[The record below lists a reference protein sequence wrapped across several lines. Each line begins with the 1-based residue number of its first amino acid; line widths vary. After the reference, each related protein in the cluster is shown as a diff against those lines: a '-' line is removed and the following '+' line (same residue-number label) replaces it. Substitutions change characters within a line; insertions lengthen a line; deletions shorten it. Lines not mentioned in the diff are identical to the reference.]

1 MRRKALSFILCSVLL
16 AASSFSSIDKLVRRT
31 IERWRVPGV
40 AVAIIKDGKLAFAKG
55 YGYRDLERKLPV
67 TPETLF
73 AIGSC
78 TKAFTA
84 TALGFLVDEG
94 KVEWDRPVINY
105 LPDFRLKDE
114 YATFHATVRD
124 LLLHRTGL
132 PRHDLVWYGASL
144 SRQQLY
150 HRLRFLTPSAEL
162 RQLWQYQNLMYMTA
176 GYLIEK
182 ITGQSWESFVR
193 KRILEP
199 LQMHQ
204 TNFSVEVSKT
214 ARDAALPYAEVNG
227 KLKRI
232 PFRNIDAMG
241 PAGSINSN
249 LKEMAN
255 WVLLQLNKGK
265 FKGKQIISAET
276 LAEIHR
282 PQMVVPRPRK
292 YKELFYLNYAMGW
305 MVTSYRGHL
314 LLMHGGSID
323 GFKAAVSFMP
333 DDGLGLIVFA
343 NKSGTPVPQLLTY
356 AIYDRLLGLKPAPWN
371 ERFWK
376 ERQQE
381 RRLKKKI
388 SLCRKGTSPS
398 HPLKDYEGDYYHPA
412 YGIVRIKLRQGK
424 LVALFHDQEVALRH
438 CHYDVFET
446 EKELLIGRLKI
457 TFLTN
462 KAGVIDRL
470 KAALEPRV
478 EDIVFK
484 RRMVTKEELSEFA
497 GIYEA
502 NGTKV
507 EVKLRGSALFITLN
521 GKNYGLHPLSPVE
534 FKIAGLPSV
543 LLKFEKKEGRPVAVV
558 ISGPE
563 GTYRLEKVR

>member
-1 MRRKALSFILCSVLL
+1 MRRKVLSLILLSVLL
-16 AASSFSSIDKLVRRT
+16 GASSFRSIDKLVRRT
-31 IERWRVPGV
+31 LERWKVPGIAV
-40 AVAIIKDGKLAFAKG
+40 AVIKEGKLAFAKG

-67 TPETLF
+67 TSRTLF

-84 TALGFLVDEG
+84 TALGILVDEG
-94 KVEWDRPVINY
+94 RVEWDRPVIDY

-114 YATFHATVRD
+114 YATMHVTVRD

-193 KRILEP
+193 NRILEP
-199 LQMHQ
+199 LEMHE
-204 TNFSVEVSKT
+204 TNFSVEVSKR
-214 ARDAALPYAEVNG
+214 ADDAALPYAEVKG

-249 LKEMAN
+249 LEEMAH
-255 WVLLQLNKGK
+255 WVLLQLNKGTY
-265 FKGKQIISAET
+265 KGRRIISAET
-276 LAEIHR
+276 LSEIHR

-381 RRLKKKI
+381 KKLKEKL

-398 HPLKDYEGDYYHPA
+398 HPLKDYEGDYCHPA
-412 YGIVRIKLRQGK
+412 YGLIKIKVEQGK
-424 LVALFHDQEVALRH
+424 LVALFHDQRVTLRH

-446 EKELLIGRLKI
+446 EKELLIGRLRI
-457 TFLTN
+457 SFLTN
-462 KAGVIDRL
+462 KAGVVDRL

-484 RRMVTKEELSEFA
+484 RRMVTKEELSELA
-497 GIYEA
+497 GFYQA
-502 NGTKV
+502 NGTKA
-507 EVKLRGSALFITLN
+507 EVKLKGNALFVILN
-521 GKNYGLHPLSPVE
+521 GKSYSLLPLSSTE
-534 FKIAGLPSV
+534 FKLAGLPSV
-543 LLKFEKKEGRPVAVV
+543 LLKFERKQGKGVFLV